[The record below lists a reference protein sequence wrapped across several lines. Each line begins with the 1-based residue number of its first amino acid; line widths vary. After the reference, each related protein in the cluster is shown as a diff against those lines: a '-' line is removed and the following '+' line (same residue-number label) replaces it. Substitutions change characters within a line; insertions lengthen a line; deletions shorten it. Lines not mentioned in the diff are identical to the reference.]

1 MQARSQQLLLVAGAS
16 ALTIALYLSPQKV
29 SREKEQAPTQVTDF
43 DAQLKSSKAGL
54 QRQEADMILSIETKL
69 EKESGNLSLLDSLG
83 RRWDAL
89 QKPAIAAHYFEEHA
103 ARDNEESSW
112 LNAAYRYF
120 DAFKSTTDSLEK
132 SLMVENAIRCY
143 ENVLKINPKNLDAK
157 TDLGV
162 CYAEG
167 TSNPM
172 QGIMMLREVV
182 TENPAHENA
191 QFNLGILSMRSGQ
204 YEKAAERF
212 EKVLTINPARKE
224 MYLLTGRA
232 YMMAGNSAKA
242 SANFEKLKEE
252 SADAALVAQAN
263 NYINQLSNH

>member
-16 ALTIALYLSPQKV
+16 VLTIVLYLAPQKV
-29 SREKEQAPTQVTDF
+29 AKDKKPVVTEASGF
-43 DAQLKSSKAGL
+43 EAQLEAARNGL
-54 QRQEADMILSIETKL
+54 QRQEADWISNL
-69 EKESGNLSLLDSLG
+69 ESHLNKEPGNLSLMDSLG

-89 QKPAIAAHYFEEHA
+89 RKPAIAAHYFEEHA
-103 ARDNEESSW
+103 KKDQEEKSW

-120 DAFKSTTDSLEK
+120 DAFQSTTDSLQR

-143 ENVLKINPKNLDAK
+143 ENVLKKNPGNLDAK
-157 TDLGV
+157 TDLGI

-182 TENPAHENA
+182 QENPRHENA

-204 YEKAAERF
+204 YDKAATRF
-212 EKVLTINPARKE
+212 ETVLTINPARKE
-224 MYLLTGRA
+224 MYLMTGRA
-232 YMMAGNSAKA
+232 YMMAGNKAKA
-242 SANFEKLKEE
+242 AENFEKLKKET
-252 SADAALVAQAN
+252 ADAELIAQAN

>member
-16 ALTIALYLSPQKV
+16 ALTIALYMAPQKV
-29 SREKEQAPTQVTDF
+29 SKVEEKTSVE
-43 DAQLKSSKAGL
+43 AQGFEALLNTSKAGL
-54 QRQEADMILSIETKL
+54 QRQEAELVSSL
-69 EKESGNLSLLDSLG
+69 EAGIQKDGSNLSLLDSLG
-83 RRWDAL
+83 RRWDAF
-89 QKPAIAAHYFEEHA
+89 QKPGIAAHYFEEHA
-103 ARDNEESSW
+103 KQDDEEASW

-120 DAFKSTTDSLEK
+120 DAFKLTADSAEK
-132 SLMVENAIRCY
+132 SMMVENAIRCY
-143 ENVLKINPKNLDAK
+143 ENVLKKNPHNLNAK

-182 TENPAHENA
+182 TENPDHENA

-212 EKVLTINPARKE
+212 EKVLAINPSRKE
-224 MYLLTGRA
+224 MYLFTGRA

-242 SANFEKLKEE
+242 AENFEKLKKE
-252 SADAALVAQAN
+252 SADAALVAEAN
-263 NYINQLSNH
+263 NYINQLNHN

>member
-16 ALTIALYLSPQKV
+16 ALTIALYLAPQKV
-29 SREKEQAPTQVTDF
+29 SKEEEKTPIEATGF
-43 DAQLKSSKAGL
+43 DALLNSSKAGL
-54 QRQEADMILSIETKL
+54 QRQEAEIISSIEAGL
-69 EKESGNLSLLDSLG
+69 EKDEGNLSLLDSLG
-83 RRWDAL
+83 RRWDAF
-89 QKPAIAAHYFEEHA
+89 QKPGIAAHYFEEHA
-103 ARDNEESSW
+103 KQDDEESSW

-120 DAFKSTTDSLEK
+120 DAFKFTTDSAEK

-143 ENVLKINPKNLDAK
+143 EKVLKKNPHNLNAK
-157 TDLGV
+157 TDLGI

-182 TENPAHENA
+182 TENPNHENA

-212 EKVLTINPARKE
+212 EKVLAINPARKE
-224 MYLLTGRA
+224 MYLLSGRA
-232 YMMAGNSAKA
+232 YMLAGNTTKA
-242 SANFEKLKEE
+242 AENFEKLKKE
-252 SADAALVAQAN
+252 SADAALVAEAN
-263 NYINQLSNH
+263 NYINQLTNH

>member
-16 ALTIALYLSPQKV
+16 VLTIALYLAPQKITREAKSV
-29 SREKEQAPTQVTDF
+29 SIESAGFES
-43 DAQLKSSKAGL
+43 QLAAAKSGL
-54 QRQEADMILSIETKL
+54 QRQEAELISSMETQL
-69 EKESGNLSLLDSLG
+69 GKESGNLSLMDSLG

-89 QKPAIAAHYFEEHA
+89 RKPGIAAHYFE
-103 ARDNEESSW
+103 ARAQQDEEEKSW

-120 DAFKSTTDSLEK
+120 DAFQSTTDSSER
-132 SLMVENAIRCY
+132 SQMVQQAIRCY
-143 ENVLKINPKNLDAK
+143 EKVLKKNPENLDAK

-182 TENPAHENA
+182 AENPGHENA
-191 QFNLGILSMRSGQ
+191 QFNLGVLSMRSGQ

-212 EKVLTINPARKE
+212 QKVLSINPKRKE
-224 MYLLTGRA
+224 MYLMTGRA
-232 YMMAGNSAKA
+232 YMMAGENAKA
-242 SANFEKLKEE
+242 VENFEKLKKE

-263 NYINQLSNH
+263 NYINQISNH

>member
-16 ALTIALYLSPQKV
+16 ALTIALYLAPQKV
-29 SREKEQAPTQVTDF
+29 SKEKKETSTETSGF
-43 DAQLKSSKAGL
+43 DLLLNSSKAGL
-54 QRQEADMILSIETKL
+54 QRQEAEIITSL
-69 EKESGNLSLLDSLG
+69 ESKVEKDDRNLSLLDSLG

-89 QKPAIAAHYFEEHA
+89 QKPGIAAHYFEEHA
-103 ARDNEESSW
+103 TRDNTESSW

-120 DAFKSTTDSLEK
+120 DAFKSTTDSSER
-132 SLMVENAIRCY
+132 STMVDHAIRCY
-143 ENVLKINPKNLDAK
+143 ENVLKVNPKNLDAK

-191 QFNLGILSMRSGQ
+191 QFNLGVLSMRSGQ

-232 YMMAGNSAKA
+232 YMMAGNNSKA
-242 SANFEKLKEE
+242 AENFEKLKKE
-252 SADAALVAQAN
+252 SADAALVAEAN

>member
-16 ALTIALYLSPQKV
+16 ALTIALYLAPQKV
-29 SREKEQAPTQVTDF
+29 TKVKEQISTEASGF
-43 DAQLKSSKAGL
+43 DVLLKSSKAGL
-54 QRQEADMILSIETKL
+54 QRQEAEMISSLESKL
-69 EKESGNLSLLDSLG
+69 EKEGGNLSLLDSLG

-89 QKPAIAAHYFEEHA
+89 QKPGIAAHYFEERA
-103 ARDNEESSW
+103 TQDNEEKSW

-120 DAFKSTTDSLEK
+120 DAFKSTTDSSER
-132 SLMVENAIRCY
+132 SMMVANAIRCY
-143 ENVLKINPKNLDAK
+143 ENVLKINPHNLDAK

-162 CYAEG
+162 SYAEG

-182 TENPAHENA
+182 SENPEHENA

-204 YEKAAERF
+204 YEKAVDRF
-212 EKVLTINPARKE
+212 EKVLAVNPSRKE
-224 MYLLTGRA
+224 MYLLIGRA
-232 YMMAGNSAKA
+232 YMMAGNNSKA
-242 SANFEKLKEE
+242 AENFEKLKKE
-252 SADAALVAQAN
+252 SADAALVAEAN

>member
-16 ALTIALYLSPQKV
+16 ALTIALYLAPQKV
-29 SREKEQAPTQVTDF
+29 NKEKEQTSVQATGF
-43 DAQLKSSKAGL
+43 DALLNRSKAGL
-54 QRQEADMILSIETKL
+54 QRQEADLISSMEAKI
-69 EKESGNLSLLDSLG
+69 EKEDGNLSLLDSLG

-89 QKPAIAAHYFEEHA
+89 QKPGLAAHYFEEHA
-103 ARDNEESSW
+103 EKDNEESSW

-120 DAFKSTTDSLEK
+120 DAFRLTTDSAEK
-132 SLMVENAIRCY
+132 SMMVEHAIRCY
-143 ENVLKINPKNLDAK
+143 ENVLKINPNNLNAK
-157 TDLGV
+157 TDLGI

-182 TENPAHENA
+182 AENPEHENA

-204 YEKAAERF
+204 YEKAVERF
-212 EKVLTINPARKE
+212 EKVLSINPGRKE

-232 YMMAGNSAKA
+232 YMMAGNNAKA
-242 SANFEKLKEE
+242 AENFEKLKKE
-252 SADAALVAQAN
+252 SADAALVAEAN
-263 NYINQLSNH
+263 NYINQLTNH

>member
-29 SREKEQAPTQVTDF
+29 SKEKEQTPIEVTGF
-43 DAQLKSSKAGL
+43 DEQLKRSKAGL
-54 QRQEADMILSIETKL
+54 QRQEADMILSIEEKL
-69 EKESGNLSLLDSLG
+69 AKESGNLSLLDSLG

-89 QKPAIAAHYFEEHA
+89 QKPGIAAHYFEEHA
-103 ARDNEESSW
+103 LKDNQESTW

-120 DAFKSTTDSLEK
+120 DAFKSTTDSAEK
-132 SLMVENAIRCY
+132 TMMVEHAINCY
-143 ENVLKINPKNLDAK
+143 EKVLKINPQNLDAK

-172 QGIMMLREVV
+172 QGILMLRDVV
-182 TENPAHENA
+182 TENPQHENA
-191 QFNLGILSMRSGQ
+191 QFNLGVLSMRSGQ
-204 YEKAAERF
+204 YEKAVERF
-212 EKVLTINPARKE
+212 EKVLSINPTRKE

-232 YMMAGNSAKA
+232 YMLAGKNEKA
-242 SANFEKLKEE
+242 AENFEKLKKE